1 MTYREAARTAIAVQD
16 ACNLSG
22 VAFSF
27 AEAMQAICDE
37 QNRLGEGTDWKNRNP
52 VAQLFL
58 WKMAD
63 LAGLDVRHDSGQ
75 FAAMYSAVLKIAAG
89 GRPQMK
95 GESK

>member
-1 MTYREAARTAIAVQD
+1 MTYQQAAKAAIEVQD

-37 QNRLGEGTDWKNRNP
+37 QCRLGEGTDWKNRNP

-58 WKMAD
+58 WKMVD
-63 LAGLDVRHDSGQ
+63 LAGLDVRDDSRQ
-75 FAAMYSAVLKIAAG
+75 FSAVHSAVRKISG
-89 GRPQMK
+89 GA
-95 GESK
+95 

>member
-1 MTYREAARTAIAVQD
+1 MKCREAACAAIAVQD

-27 AEAMQAICDE
+27 AEVMQAICDE
-37 QNRLGEGTDWKNRNP
+37 QRRLGEGTDWKNRNP

-63 LAGLDVRHDSGQ
+63 LAGREVRDEQ
-75 FAAMYSAVLKIAAG
+75 FSAIYSTVRRVAEGSQK
-89 GRPQMK
+89 
-95 GESK
+95 SF